1 MLDKLCGL
9 QGVDVLDQLADGLQA
24 LGLAEVHVALLL
36 QVADQL
42 DHVQGVDA
50 QGVERGVVV
59 NGLRLMSR
67 FSSRTSLTVSMVAM
81 MAVLSQTLQRS
92 YGSTR
97 RAARPVLP
105 RVPHVRTIRVTLVN
119 HAGGGRLRCGQI
131 NEQPLPLMWT
141 PQHERSN
148 QLPCET

>member
-9 QGVDVLDQLADGLQA
+9 QGVDVLDQLADGLQT

-67 FSSRTSLTVSMVAM
+67 FSSRTSLTVSMVA
-81 MAVLSQTLQRS
+81 
-92 YGSTR
+92 
-97 RAARPVLP
+97 
-105 RVPHVRTIRVTLVN
+105 
-119 HAGGGRLRCGQI
+119 
-131 NEQPLPLMWT
+131 
-141 PQHERSN
+141 
-148 QLPCET
+148 